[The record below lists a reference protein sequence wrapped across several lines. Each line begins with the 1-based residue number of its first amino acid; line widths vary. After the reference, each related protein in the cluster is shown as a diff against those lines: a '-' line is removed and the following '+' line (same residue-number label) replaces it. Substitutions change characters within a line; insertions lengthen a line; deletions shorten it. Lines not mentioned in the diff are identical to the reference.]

1 MQNASQAFIIGDH
14 PTTILLVDD
23 EPLILSA
30 YRRSLKDFN
39 GRILMADGP
48 EEGLRILE
56 AQPIDVVVAD
66 YRMPRMNGDA
76 FLERVRERWPQT
88 VRLLVTACT
97 DVHIVED
104 VVRRGEVYRF
114 LTKPCQPDK
123 LKDALADAIAQANHL
138 WTEQRKSQRLV
149 LDLHS
154 FRHLFQSSPDPM
166 MVANLMG
173 DVVEVNDAFVS
184 QGGGEKEDALS
195 ARPHLLS
202 GRKLETSWQEIQD
215 ILTRCDR
222 WSGEAANDGE
232 YSLLAISLLRNDLGD
247 PYAYVATERD
257 ITARHKLEEQTRAAQ
272 YEVVFALARLAE
284 FRDPETGA
292 HLERMRRY
300 SQILAQQLSKT
311 EKYADIIDDEYVEA
325 IFYSSPVHDI
335 GKVGIPDAILLKPG
349 PLTADERTIMQS
361 HATIGAEVLS
371 VTGDTLRQKSWLS
384 MARTIA
390 LQHHEKVDGTG
401 YPKGLVGDEI
411 DLSARIVAL
420 ADAYDAIT
428 SRRVYKD
435 PIAPEVARKRII
447 AATGSHFDPD
457 LVQAFLAV
465 EEQFLSIRKI
475 YRELDDDAPDS
486 AEPAEEANSS
496 DAKSH

>member
-1 MQNASQAFIIGDH
+1 MRKASQAFIIGDH

-30 YRRSLKDFN
+30 YRRSLKGFN

-56 AQPIDVVVAD
+56 TQPIDVVVAD
-66 YRMPRMNGDA
+66 YRMPAMNGDA

-88 VRLLVTACT
+88 VRMLVTACT

-123 LKDALADAIAQANHL
+123 LKDALLDAIAQANHL
-138 WTEQRKSQRLV
+138 WTEERKSQKLV

-166 MVANLMG
+166 MVADLMG
-173 DVVEVNDAFVS
+173 EVVEVNDAFVS
-184 QGGGEKEDALS
+184 VGGGERTNALS

-202 GRKLETSWQEIQD
+202 GRKLDKNWNEIQEI
-215 ILTRCDR
+215 LSRCDR
-222 WSGEAANDGE
+222 WSGEVASDEE

-247 PYAYVATERD
+247 PYAYVASERN
-257 ITARHKLEEQTRAAQ
+257 ITDRRKLEEQTRAAQ

-300 SQILAQQLSKT
+300 SQILAQQLAKT
-311 EKYADIIDDEYVEA
+311 EKYSGIIDDEYVEA

-335 GKVGIPDAILLKPG
+335 GKVGIPDAVLLKPG
-349 PLTADERTIMQS
+349 PLTAEERTIMQG
-361 HATIGAEVLS
+361 HASIGAEVLS
-371 VTGDTLRQKSWLS
+371 VTGDTLTRKSWLS
-384 MARTIA
+384 MARIIA
-390 LQHHEKVDGTG
+390 MQHHEKVDGTG
-401 YPKGLVGDEI
+401 YPNGLVGEEI
-411 DLSARIVAL
+411 DLAARIVSL

-435 PIAPEVARKRII
+435 PIAPEVARKRIV
-447 AATGSHFDPD
+447 AASGSHFDPD

-465 EEQFLSIRKI
+465 EEQFLSIRKL
-475 YRELDDDAPDS
+475 YPELDDYRPTT
-486 AEPAEEANSS
+486 AETLKIAA
-496 DAKSH
+496 DAKSESS